1 MHYPIFSSIVET
13 IKTQLKKHGVPV
25 NKNNTWDN
33 SEINATGLE
42 LEIDLSN
49 LSKYMNKLS
58 INFDWDSFRERA
70 MANQM
75 VGMDTHPFLKMAHLD
90 NIKVQP
96 IIDVEVTWAFD
107 VKSCQPILPDLSGN
121 YRIDRAGEWMEMVS
135 KRANLLLAKDDI
147 ITRWHIEIDGDS
159 QGRYLSAINLI
170 SYFQHKLEN
179 LNNQEEVSTFVSRR
193 LQELLLKSNR
203 VISISDE
210 ILSST
215 IAA

>member
-1 MHYPIFSSIVET
+1 MHYPIFSSIVDT
-13 IKTQLKKHGVPV
+13 IKTQLTKRGVPV
-25 NKNNTWDN
+25 NKFNTWDN

-58 INFDWDSFRERA
+58 INFDWDSFRERV
-70 MANQM
+70 MANEM
-75 VGMDTHPFLKMAHLD
+75 DGMESHPFLKMAHLD
-90 NIKVQP
+90 EINVQP
-96 IIDVEVTWAFD
+96 VIDVEVTWAFD

-121 YRIDRAGEWMEMVS
+121 YRIDRAGEWMDTVN
-135 KRANLLLAKDDI
+135 KRANLLLTRDNI
-147 ITRWHIEIDGDS
+147 ITRWHIEVDGDA

-179 LNNQEEVSTFVSRR
+179 LKDMEETSTFVSRR
-193 LQELLLKSNR
+193 LQELLIKSNK
-203 VISISDE
+203 VIGIADE

-215 IAA
+215 LAA